1 VPAGESFPERLLTLN
16 GRAPESPPQRA
27 QPQQQQL
34 LQQQRRAVAELCGTT
49 LRECAPL
56 LLRGM
61 ESLEDAPLED
71 AAAATRAAVA
81 FLRLGHHVHVQEHPE
96 APSARSIA
104 AGALGLFKLRRSHRH
119 ADLLR
124 LQALLLP
131 LLPSLLAARPIAEL
145 MPILRDA
152 TRTLPWTDRPT
163 GEPLL
168 LKGLRD
174 AKAAQTLS
182 AYLTATAVLR
192 YQPATLR
199 LMLCE
204 LMATPCVLKGMDTA
218 ILDLLRARCVR
229 LGGLHT
235 MMRAQLPW
243 LIAWWLDRG
252 FPLVTFPHHWLTESG
267 RSTPVE
273 RTESGHVRID
283 GPSGRDEPLKGFY
296 QSHCL
301 RLLPALLE
309 RAFAPGDSAVAKR
322 AAAERGPLSDCLGC
336 RSRSCFGGESP
347 MERT

>member
-1 VPAGESFPERLLTLN
+1 VLGHLDPCPSAGAPAATARYSLPVSTVLGLCELLLPSDATQLRLPASFAIDACMALAAYPHACVRARVLGVLDEAVALARPFYPRVVRASLEVITCLLAKAFRSACSLSTGASREPEPR
-16 GRAPESPPQRA
+16 PPQRA

-152 TRTLPWTDRPT
+152 TRTLPSTDRPT

-182 AYLTATAVLR
+182 VYLTATAVLR
-192 YQPATLR
+192 YQPATMR

-204 LMATPCVLKGMDTA
+204 LMATLCVLKGMDTA
-218 ILDLLRARCVR
+218 IPRTVR
-229 LGGLHT
+229 SLSNT
-235 MMRAQLPW
+235 
-243 LIAWWLDRG
+243 RG
-252 FPLVTFPHHWLTESG
+252 KRRIPAGTRHACGAFSG
-267 RSTPVE
+267 
-273 RTESGHVRID
+273 
-283 GPSGRDEPLKGFY
+283 
-296 QSHCL
+296 
-301 RLLPALLE
+301 
-309 RAFAPGDSAVAKR
+309 
-322 AAAERGPLSDCLGC
+322 
-336 RSRSCFGGESP
+336 
-347 MERT
+347 